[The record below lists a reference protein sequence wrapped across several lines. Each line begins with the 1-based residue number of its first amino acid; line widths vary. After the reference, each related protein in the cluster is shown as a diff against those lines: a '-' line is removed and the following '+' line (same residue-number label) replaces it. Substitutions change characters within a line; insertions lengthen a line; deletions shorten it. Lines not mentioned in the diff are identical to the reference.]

1 MDCVFE
7 NYFIFGLA
15 ASLLLHRLSSSYS
28 NGGVWAAHRCGF
40 SCCGARALGC
50 VCFGSRGPWAQ

>member
-28 NGGVWAAHRCGF
+28 NGGVWAAHR
-40 SCCGARALGC
+40 
-50 VCFGSRGPWAQ
+50 